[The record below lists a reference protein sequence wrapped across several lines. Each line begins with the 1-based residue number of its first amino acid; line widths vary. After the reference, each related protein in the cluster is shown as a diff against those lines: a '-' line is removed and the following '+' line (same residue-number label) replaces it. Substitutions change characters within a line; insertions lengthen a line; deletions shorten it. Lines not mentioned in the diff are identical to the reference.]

1 MWEIFEKLLE
11 EQGLSAYKVSKM
23 SGVTTTTSPNWKQG
37 KYIPKQDKM
46 QKLANCLGVSVEYLM
61 TGKEKEFEMY
71 SIQLYFYI
79 TTFLAQKIAYK
90 ISPVGFLL
98 IKWVL
103 LSFWV
108 HNAIPISHFST

>member
-11 EQGLSAYKVSKM
+11 EQGLYAYKVSKM

-71 SIQLYFYI
+71 S
-79 TTFLAQKIAYK
+79 AE
-90 ISPVGFLL
+90 
-98 IKWVL
+98 
-103 LSFWV
+103 
-108 HNAIPISHFST
+108 NAILLAKVTKNKNAMRMLEYYMKLAD